1 MSQHDMILSYM
12 ERRGS
17 ITPMDA
23 FADLGITKLATRIGE
38 LIRAGVPI
46 NKTIETGKNRFGKTI
61 QYMRYS
67 IDSERRQ
74 PHAEH

>member
-38 LIRAGVPI
+38 MRRAGIAIIQNV
-46 NKTIETGKNRFGKTI
+46 ETGKNRFGKTVR
-61 QYMRYS
+61 YMRYGLEGDRKDG
-67 IDSERRQ
+67 I
-74 PHAEH
+74 